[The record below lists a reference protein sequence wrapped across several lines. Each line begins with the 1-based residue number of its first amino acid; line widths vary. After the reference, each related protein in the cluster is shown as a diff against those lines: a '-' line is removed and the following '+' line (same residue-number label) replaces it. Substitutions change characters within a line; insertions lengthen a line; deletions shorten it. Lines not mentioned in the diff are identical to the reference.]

1 MNLMAARAQTG
12 IAPPVLLGGLAVAAF
27 VAFVI
32 SLAVGPSGFGFGHG
46 SGLDGEAGSLIF
58 WEIRLPRAVLGA
70 LVGAALGL
78 SGAAL
83 QGYLRN
89 PLAEPSLVG
98 VSGGAA
104 LGAVLAIHLGLSQAF
119 TLALPVGGLAGAA
132 VAMLAVVALAGAH
145 GGPVTLIL
153 AGLAVSGIATALI
166 SLALNL
172 SQNPFASVEMVFWL
186 MGSLADRSLTQVW
199 LAAPLMLAGMVGL
212 LMVGRAL
219 DALTLG
225 EDAARSLGVDLGRTR
240 WIIVAGTALSVGAAT
255 AVTGVIGFVGL
266 LVPHVLRPFAGHRPG
281 LLLSA
286 SALAGAVFLLVAD
299 TALRLVQPWMELRIG
314 VLTALIGA
322 PFFVWLVLKTRSE
335 LAP

>member
-1 MNLMAARAQTG
+1 MTMPARNA
-12 IAPPVLLGGLAVAAF
+12 IAPPVLIGALAVGAAL
-27 VAFVI
+27 AFLL
-32 SLAVGPSGFGFGHG
+32 SLAVGASGFTLGPG
-46 SGLDGEAGSLIF
+46 GEAGALIF
-58 WEIRLPRAVLGA
+58 REIRLPRAILGA

-89 PLAEPSLVG
+89 PLAEPSLIG

-104 LGAVLAIHLGLSQAF
+104 LGAVLAIHLGLSQTIAM
-119 TLALPVGGLAGAA
+119 ALPAGGLAGA
-132 VAMLAVVALAGAH
+132 VIAMLAVVTLAGIQ

-153 AGLAVSGIATALI
+153 AGLAVSAIATALI

-199 LAAPLMLAGMVGL
+199 LAGPLIVAGMGL
-212 LMVGRAL
+212 LLVLGRAL
-219 DALTLG
+219 DALALG

-240 WIIVAGTALSVGAAT
+240 LLIVAGTALSVGAAT
-255 AVTGVIGFVGL
+255 AVTGIVGFVGL

-281 LLLSA
+281 LLLPA
-286 SALAGAVFLLVAD
+286 SMLGGAVFLLVAD
-299 TALRLVQPWMELRIG
+299 VGLRLLQPLVDLRIG

-322 PFFVWLVLKTRSE
+322 PFFVWLVLRTRGE

>member
-1 MNLMAARAQTG
+1 MTGTPQRAGAAPA
-12 IAPPVLLGGLAVAAF
+12 ILIGGLAAAAL
-27 VAFVI
+27 VAFAL
-32 SLAVGPSGFGFGHG
+32 SLAIGPSGFGLRAG
-46 SGLDGEAGSLIF
+46 GEAAGLIF
-58 WEIRLPRAVLGA
+58 WEIRMPRAVLGA
-70 LVGAALGL
+70 LVGAGLGL

-104 LGAVLAIHLGLSQAF
+104 LGAVLAIHLGLSQALA
-119 TLALPVGGLAGAA
+119 LALPLGGLIGAA
-132 VAMLAVVALAGAH
+132 LAMLAVVALAGVH

-172 SQNPFASVEMVFWL
+172 SQNPFASVEIVFWL

-199 LAAPLMLAGMVGL
+199 LAAPPILAGMAVL
-212 LMVGRAL
+212 LFLGRAL

-225 EDAARSLGVDLGRTR
+225 EDAARSLGIDVARTR
-240 WIIVAGTALSVGAAT
+240 LALVAGTALAVGAAT
-255 AVTGVIGFVGL
+255 SVTGVIGFVGL
-266 LVPHVLRPFAGHRPG
+266 LVPHVLRPFAGHRPS
-281 LLLSA
+281 LLLPA
-286 SALAGAVFLLVAD
+286 SALAGVIFLLAAD
-299 TALRLVQPWMELRIG
+299 IGLRLVQPWMDLRVG

-322 PFFVWLVLKTRSE
+322 PFFVWLVLKTRAE

>member
-1 MNLMAARAQTG
+1 MSTAPAESRAG
-12 IAPPVLLGGLAVAAF
+12 HVRLIGALAVAA
-27 VAFVI
+27 VAAFAL
-32 SLAVGPSGFGFGHG
+32 SLAVGPSGLGIEA
-46 SGLDGEAGSLIF
+46 DGEARALIF
-58 WEIRLPRAVLGA
+58 WEIRLPRAVLGTLA
-70 LVGAALGL
+70 GASLGL

-104 LGAVLAIHLGLSQAF
+104 LGAVLAIHIGLAQVLA
-119 TLALPVGGLAGAA
+119 LALPLGGLAGAA
-132 VAMLAVVALAGAH
+132 VAMMAVMALAGAG

-153 AGLAVSGIATALI
+153 AGLAVSSIATALV

-172 SQNPFASVEMVFWL
+172 SQNPFASVEMVFWM

-199 LAAPLMLAGMVGL
+199 LAAPLMLLGIGL
-212 LMVGRAL
+212 LLMAARAL
-219 DALTLG
+219 DALSLG
-225 EDAARSLGVDLGRTR
+225 EDAAASLGVDLAGTR
-240 WIIVAGTALSVGAAT
+240 LLVVAGTALGVGAAT

-266 LVPHVLRPFAGHRPG
+266 IVPHVLRPFAHHRPG
-281 LLLSA
+281 LLLPA
-286 SALAGAVFLLVAD
+286 SLLGGAIMLLVAD
-299 TALRLVQPWMELRIG
+299 VGLRLLQPWMELRIG

>member
-1 MNLMAARAQTG
+1 MSLMPSRTRAE
-12 IAPPVLLGGLAVAAF
+12 IAPPVLLGILAAATV
-27 VAFVI
+27 VAFLI
-32 SLAVGPSGFGFGHG
+32 SLAVGPSGFGFGPT
-46 SGLDGEAGSLIF
+46 GEAGSLIF
-58 WEIRLPRAVLGA
+58 WEIRLPRAILGA
-70 LVGAALGL
+70 LVGATLGL

-104 LGAVLAIHLGLSQAF
+104 LGAVLAIHLGWSQALA
-119 TLALPVGGLAGAA
+119 LALPVGGLIGAA

-199 LAAPLMLAGMVGL
+199 LAAPLMLIGMGGML
-212 LMVGRAL
+212 LVGRAL

-225 EDAARSLGVDLGRTR
+225 EDAARSMGIDLARIR
-240 WIIVAGTALSVGAAT
+240 WIIVASTALSVGAAT

-281 LLLSA
+281 LLLPA

-299 TALRLVQPWMELRIG
+299 TGLRLVQPWMELRIG

>member
-1 MNLMAARAQTG
+1 MTEPRQRS
-12 IAPPVLLGGLAVAAF
+12 IAPVHLLGALSAAAI
-27 VAFVI
+27 VAFLL
-32 SLAVGPSGFGFGHG
+32 SLAVGPSGFGFGLRG
-46 SGLDGEAGSLIF
+46 GAGALIF
-58 WEIRLPRAVLGA
+58 WEIRLPRAILGA

-119 TLALPVGGLAGAA
+119 ALALPVGGLAGAA
-132 VAMLAVVALAGAH
+132 IAMLAVVALAGAH

-172 SQNPFASVEMVFWL
+172 SQNPFASVEMVFWM

-199 LAAPLMLAGMVGL
+199 LAAPLMLVGMAL
-212 LMVGRAL
+212 LLRLGRAL

-225 EDAARSLGVDLGRTR
+225 EDAARSLGVNLGRTR
-240 WIIVAGTALSVGAAT
+240 SAIVAGTALSVGAAT
-255 AVTGVIGFVGL
+255 AVTGIIGFVGL
-266 LVPHVLRPFAGHRPG
+266 LVPHVLRPFAGHKPG
-281 LLLSA
+281 LLLPA
-286 SALAGAVFLLVAD
+286 SMLAGAVFLLVAD
-299 TALRLVQPWMELRIG
+299 VGLRLAQPYVELRVG

-322 PFFVWLVLKTRSE
+322 PFFVWLVLKTRAE

>member
-1 MNLMAARAQTG
+1 MKVVAARTV
-12 IAPPVLLGGLAVAAF
+12 IRPMRLIGGLAVVAAAAF
-27 VAFVI
+27 LL
-32 SLAVGPSGFGFGHG
+32 SLAVGPG
-46 SGLDGEAGSLIF
+46 GLGIEASGEARSLIF

-70 LVGAALGL
+70 LVGGALGL

-104 LGAVLAIHLGLSQAF
+104 LGAVFAIHLGLSQVIP
-119 TLALPVGGLAGAA
+119 LALPLGGLVGAA

-153 AGLAVSGIATALI
+153 AGLAVSSIATALI

-172 SQNPFASVEMVFWL
+172 SQNPFASVEMVFWM

-199 LAAPLMLAGMVGL
+199 LSAPLMLAGIGL
-212 LMVGRAL
+212 LLIVSRAL

-225 EDAARSLGVDLGRTR
+225 EDAARSLGVDLGRAR
-240 WIIVAGTALSVGAAT
+240 LAVVAGTALSVGAAT
-255 AVTGVIGFVGL
+255 AVTGIIGFVGL
-266 LVPHVLRPFAGHRPG
+266 IVPHALRPLAHHRPG
-281 LLLSA
+281 LLLPA
-286 SALAGAVFLLVAD
+286 SLLGGAIMLLLADV
-299 TALRLVQPWMELRIG
+299 ALRLLQPWMDLRIG

-322 PFFVWLVLKTRSE
+322 PFFVWLVLRTRAE

>member
-1 MNLMAARAQTG
+1 MNAAPAQAGMAPRL
-12 IAPPVLLGGLAVAAF
+12 LLGVLALAALI
-27 VAFVI
+27 AFLV
-32 SLAVGPSGFGFGHG
+32 SLAVGPSGFGLGG
-46 SGLDGEAGSLIF
+46 GGEAGALILR
-58 WEIRLPRAVLGA
+58 EIRLPRALLGA

-89 PLAEPSLVG
+89 PLAEPGLVG

-119 TLALPVGGLAGAA
+119 ALALPVGGLIGAA
-132 VAMLAVVALAGAH
+132 LAMLAVVALAGVH

-186 MGSLADRSLTQVW
+186 MGSLADRSLVQVW
-199 LAAPLMLAGMVGL
+199 LAAPLMLAGMAVL
-212 LMVGRAL
+212 LLIGRAL
-219 DALTLG
+219 DALSLG
-225 EDAARSLGVDLGRTR
+225 EDAASSLGVDLGRTR
-240 WIIVAGTALSVGAAT
+240 LAVVAGTALSVGAAT
-255 AVTGVIGFVGL
+255 AVTGIIGFVGL
-266 LVPHVLRPFAGHRPG
+266 LVPHVLRPFAAHRPG
-281 LLLSA
+281 LLLPA
-286 SALAGAVFLLVAD
+286 SALAGAVFLLAAD
-299 TALRLVQPWMELRIG
+299 TVLRVAQPWMDVRIG

>member
-1 MNLMAARAQTG
+1 MSFLPLRTG
-12 IAPPVLLGGLAVAAF
+12 TRMAPPALFGVLAAATF
-27 VAFVI
+27 VAFLI
-32 SLAVGPSGFGFGHG
+32 SLAVGPSGFGFGP
-46 SGLDGEAGSLIF
+46 SGEAGALIF
-58 WEIRLPRAVLGA
+58 WEIRFPRAILGA

-104 LGAVLAIHLGLSQAF
+104 LGAVLAIHLGFSQALA
-119 TLALPVGGLAGAA
+119 LALPVGGLAGAA
-132 VAMLAVVALAGAH
+132 VAMLAVVALAGAQ

-186 MGSLADRSLTQVW
+186 MGSLADRNLTQVW
-199 LAAPLMLAGMVGL
+199 LAAPLMLIGMGGL
-212 LMVGRAL
+212 LVVGRAL

-225 EDAARSLGVDLGRTR
+225 EDAARSLGIDLARTR

-266 LVPHVLRPFAGHRPG
+266 LVPHVLRPFVGHRPG
-281 LLLSA
+281 LLLPA
-286 SALAGAVFLLVAD
+286 SALAGGAFLLVAD
-299 TALRLVQPWMELRIG
+299 TGLRLVQPWMELRIG

-322 PFFVWLVLKTRSE
+322 PFFVWLVLKTRAE

>member
-1 MNLMAARAQTG
+1 MTKAPAPTG
-12 IAPPVLLGGLAVAAF
+12 VAPPALLWTLAAAALAAF
-27 VAFVI
+27 LL
-32 SLAVGPSGFGFGHG
+32 SLAVGPSGFGLSLG
-46 SGLDGEAGSLIF
+46 SRLGGEAGALIL
-58 WEIRLPRAVLGA
+58 WEIRVPRAVLGA

-78 SGAAL
+78 CGAAL

-119 TLALPVGGLAGAA
+119 ALALPVGGLAGAA
-132 VAMLAVVALAGAH
+132 LAMLAVVALAGAS
-145 GGPVTLIL
+145 GGPITLIL

-172 SQNPFASVEMVFWL
+172 SQNPFASVEMVFWI
-186 MGSLADRSLTQVW
+186 MGSLADRSLTQVY
-199 LAAPLMLAGMVGL
+199 LAAPLMLAGMGVL
-212 LMVGRAL
+212 LVLGRAL

-225 EDAARSLGVDLGRTR
+225 EDAAASLGIELSRTR
-240 WIIVAGTALSVGAAT
+240 AMIVAGTALSVGAAT
-255 AVTGVIGFVGL
+255 AVTGIIGFVGL
-266 LVPHVLRPFAGHRPG
+266 LVPHVLRPFAGHRPSV
-281 LLLSA
+281 LLPA
-286 SALAGAVFLLVAD
+286 SMLGGATFLLVAD
-299 TALRLVQPWMELRIG
+299 TALRLVQPWAELRIG